1 MRKWKI
7 MLCMALAGALTF
19 TGPSAAWAKLSD
31 YDAETAARLQDN
43 NLEYDE
49 LENLIREYNP
59 EISYAYSQ
67 LEFNEDDT
75 ASTVRAVRNDIEDND
90 YKDLVKTL
98 KQQKKQLEA
107 MPDSEEKAKA
117 LLELN
122 TTIKGLEGLISAPAS
137 TTKATDKQLEKARK
151 QLDTGV
157 KSALKGT
164 QTLMISYDN
173 LRAQVQ
179 TLEKV
184 VELQKEALEAAKLQA
199 GLGIATDT
207 GVLQAQSDLLSSQ
220 SQLDNLRNLAGNLRT
235 QLCLLTGW
243 KADSVPE
250 IGSVPVAD
258 PSKIASID
266 LTADIQKAIGNNQ
279 TLISQRHASSTKSTA
294 AIDNRL
300 KNIDVSEQQL
310 TVEMQRLYQVMQQK
324 KILNDAAETA
334 YQKALLAKG
343 AAERQYQLNMLS
355 KLQYLGAEVQYYQAE
370 GARKSADTALLQA
383 MLDYDW
389 AVQGFVSVPQ

>member
-1 MRKWKI
+1 MRKWKM
-7 MLCMALAGALTF
+7 MLCMALAGALAFGSPT
-19 TGPSAAWAKLSD
+19 AAWAKLSD

-59 EISYAYSQ
+59 EISYAYGQ
-67 LEFNEDDT
+67 LDFTRDDT
-75 ASTVRAVRNDIEDND
+75 ASTVRAVRDDIEESE
-90 YKDLVKTL
+90 YKDLVKAL
-98 KQQKKQLEA
+98 KKQKKQLEA
-107 MPDSEEKAKA
+107 MPDSEEKTKA
-117 LLELN
+117 LQELN
-122 TTIKGLEGLISAPAS
+122 TTIKGMEGLISAPSS
-137 TTKATDKQLEKARK
+137 TTKSTDKQLEKAKK

-164 QTLMISYDN
+164 QMLMISYDN

-184 VELQKEALEAAKLQA
+184 VELQNEALEAAKLQA
-199 GLGIATDT
+199 GLGMATDT
-207 GVLQAQSDLLSSQ
+207 GVLQAQSDLLSTQ
-220 SQLDNLRNLAGNLRT
+220 SQLDNLRNLADNLRS

-243 KADSVPE
+243 KVDATPE
-250 IGSVPVAD
+250 IGTVPVAD
-258 PSKIASID
+258 PSKIDGID
-266 LTADIQKAIGNNQ
+266 LAADIQTAIGNNQ

-324 KILNDAAETA
+324 KVLNDAAETA

-343 AAERQYQLNMLS
+343 AAERQYQLKMLS

>member
-67 LEFNEDDT
+67 LEFNEEDT

-107 MPDSEEKAKA
+107 MPDSEEKA
-117 LLELN
+117 
-122 TTIKGLEGLISAPAS
+122 KGLEGLISAPAS

-250 IGSVPVAD
+250 IGSVPAAD

-343 AAERQYQLNMLS
+343 AAEHQYQLNMLS

>member
-122 TTIKGLEGLISAPAS
+122 TTIKGLEG
-137 TTKATDKQLEKARK
+137 
-151 QLDTGV
+151 
-157 KSALKGT
+157 
-164 QTLMISYDN
+164 
-173 LRAQVQ
+173 
-179 TLEKV
+179 
-184 VELQKEALEAAKLQA
+184 
-199 GLGIATDT
+199 
-207 GVLQAQSDLLSSQ
+207 
-220 SQLDNLRNLAGNLRT
+220 
-235 QLCLLTGW
+235 
-243 KADSVPE
+243 
-250 IGSVPVAD
+250 
-258 PSKIASID
+258 
-266 LTADIQKAIGNNQ
+266 
-279 TLISQRHASSTKSTA
+279 
-294 AIDNRL
+294 
-300 KNIDVSEQQL
+300 
-310 TVEMQRLYQVMQQK
+310 
-324 KILNDAAETA
+324 
-334 YQKALLAKG
+334 
-343 AAERQYQLNMLS
+343 
-355 KLQYLGAEVQYYQAE
+355 
-370 GARKSADTALLQA
+370 
-383 MLDYDW
+383 
-389 AVQGFVSVPQ
+389 